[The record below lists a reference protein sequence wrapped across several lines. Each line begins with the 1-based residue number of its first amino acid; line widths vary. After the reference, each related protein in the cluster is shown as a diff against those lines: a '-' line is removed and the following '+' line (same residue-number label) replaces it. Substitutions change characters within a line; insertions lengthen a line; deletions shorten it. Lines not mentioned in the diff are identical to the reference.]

1 MPTRRPTG
9 SSLCPKIRFAFT
21 NHPITVRA
29 EATLLRLCSQ
39 LIELRVLEPI
49 VKRHELIA
57 QRIHVRK
64 PRHPF

>member
-1 MPTRRPTG
+1 MRTRRPTG
-9 SSLCPKIRFAFT
+9 SPPYSKICFAFT

-39 LIELRVLEPI
+39 LIELRVSEPI

-57 QRIHVRK
+57 
-64 PRHPF
+64 